1 MLQYYCG
8 MLLIRDLLGYH
19 RDSLGTLG
27 NAANGETH
35 WFIRDIHWVHW
46 EMLLIRNSH
55 WGIRDSQGTLG
66 MLQMRDSLVYHR
78 YSLDTLEIILMGDSL
93 GYQRFTGLLFYT
105 GEYTGEYC

>member
-1 MLQYYCG
+1 
-8 MLLIRDLLGYH
+8 MLLIRD
-19 RDSLGTLG
+19 
-27 NAANGETH
+27 
-35 WFIRDIHWVHW
+35 
-46 EMLLIRNSH
+46 SH
-55 WGIRDSQGTLG
+55 WGIRDSHGTLG